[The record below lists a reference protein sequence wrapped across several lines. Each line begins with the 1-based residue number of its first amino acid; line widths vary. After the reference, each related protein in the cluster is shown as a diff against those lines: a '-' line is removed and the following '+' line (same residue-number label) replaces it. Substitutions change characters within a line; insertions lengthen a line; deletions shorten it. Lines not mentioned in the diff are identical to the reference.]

1 MAMIKETAVI
11 GGRLKMRK
19 AGSGLPFTPVGLS
32 SSVQQ
37 THETNEI
44 RLEDATNPLGGTYD
58 KLEKVTSMGIA
69 INLREINSRNLGVLL
84 FGTVINVPSAAA
96 QPEDVVVA
104 VGGTSMLSKMPL
116 TITSVKDTVDP
127 LISYVEDVDYMIT
140 GAGIEVLEGGDLA
153 EAIDGAADYQVTVTY
168 TSADYDEIEALTDSG
183 QEWEL
188 LFEGGNAVGT
198 KGKINAHYW
207 RVRFGLAQSMDFIN
221 VEDFLGLPATA
232 EVLADSGRGVGK
244 SAYMKIN
251 KQNPVA
257 VAP

>member
-1 MAMIKETAVI
+1 MPWVKETAVI
-11 GGRLKMRK
+11 GGILKMRK

-37 THETNEI
+37 THETNQI

-69 INLREINSRNLGVLL
+69 INLREINSRNLGALL
-84 FGTVINVPSAAA
+84 FGTVLNVPTSTVAA
-96 QPEDVVVA
+96 EEVIVA
-104 VGGTSMLSKMPL
+104 VGGTSKLAKMPL
-116 TITSVKDTVDP
+116 TITSVKGVGETP
-127 LISYVEDVDYMIT
+127 PTYVEDVDYMLT
-140 GAGIEVLEGGDLA
+140 GAGIEVLAGGALEED
-153 EAIDGAADYQVTVTY
+153 IDGDDDFKVVVAY

-188 LFEGGNAVGT
+188 MFEGGNAVGT

-207 RVRFGLAQSMDFIN
+207 RVRFGLAQAMDFIN
-221 VEDFLGLPATA
+221 VEDFLGLQATA
-232 EVLADSGRGVGK
+232 EVLSDPGRGLGK

-251 KQNPVA
+251 KQNPTP
-257 VAP
+257 AP